1 MANKPLDYENYT
13 LLIIDDDSTNLDMLI
28 SYLEEYG
35 FRLIVALNGEIGL
48 KKAQIEKPNLILL
61 DVMMPGIDGFETCR
75 RLKADEKTK
84 EIPVIFMTVLDSS
97 PDKLRGFDVGGVDY
111 VTKPIYHKEVL
122 ARISTHLGLR
132 DLTVKLNSKVEEL
145 TQTRYLMMQKIDEL
159 TKTRHQLVQS
169 EKMASLGRLVAGFAH
184 EINTPIGVAV
194 GASSTLHEN
203 VDTIEQ
209 LLDQEEVE
217 EEELLVRLENI
228 KEAAN
233 LTLSNLKR
241 ASCLVNRFK
250 QTAIHQSEESIRQF
264 QVKSAIFDVIN
275 SLHRQFENTDIAIQ
289 VDCSNNLAIHS
300 LSGALE
306 QVLTHLMI
314 NSLLHG
320 FEDGKKAGRINLV
333 VRLNGDNL
341 HFEYSD
347 TGKGIA
353 SEDLEKIFEP
363 FFTTDHAHGASG
375 LGLYM
380 CYNLVT
386 TQLRGTITCE
396 SSPGKGVLFKMDYP
410 IETGNADCF

>member
-48 KKAQIEKPNLILL
+48 KKAQIEQPNLILL

-84 EIPVIFMTVLDSS
+84 EIPVIFMTLLDSN
-97 PDKLRGFDVGGVDY
+97 PNKIKGFDVGGVDY

-122 ARISTHLGLR
+122 ARITTHLELR

-145 TQTRYLMMQKIDEL
+145 TQTRYLMMQQIEEL
-159 TKTRHQLVQS
+159 TETRHQLVQS

-194 GASSTLHEN
+194 GAASTLHEN
-203 VDTIEQ
+203 VGTIDQ
-209 LLDQEEVE
+209 LLEQEEVD
-217 EEELLVRLENI
+217 EEELVGKLNNI

-241 ASCLVNRFK
+241 ASLLVNRFK
-250 QTAIHQSEESIRQF
+250 NTAINQSEESLRQF

-275 SLHRQFENTDIAIQ
+275 SLHRHFENTVISIQ
-289 VDCSNNLAIHS
+289 VDCSKELSIHS
-300 LSGALE
+300 LCGALE
-306 QVLTHLMI
+306 QILTHLMI
-314 NSLLHG
+314 NSLVHG
-320 FEDGKKAGRINLV
+320 FEAGKKSGSINIV

-353 SEDLEKIFEP
+353 SEHIENIFEP
-363 FFTTDHAHGASG
+363 FFTTDRTHGASG

-396 SSPGKGVLFKMDYP
+396 SSPGNGVRFEINYP
-410 IETGNADCF
+410 IKEHNETS